1 MLFLGGSFTE
11 GLNYSVPVICALSFD
26 RDLKLIELQKI
37 SDFPRLQSITCMT
50 RHPSSDILFLGTF
63 ESIVVVMWIQ
73 SRFFYIQNIMNN
85 SPNPVMDICFHH
97 KSLYSVNEF
106 HSALVVTFGEER
118 PEVKIAY
125 PQEAKEYQL
134 AQDNKDAYF
143 RPGPRSPDEG
153 SKR

>member
-1 MLFLGGSFTE
+1 
-11 GLNYSVPVICALSFD
+11 
-26 RDLKLIELQKI
+26 
-37 SDFPRLQSITCMT
+37 MT
-50 RHPSSDILFLGTF
+50 KHPSSDILFLGTF

-118 PEVKIAY
+118 PEVKVAY

>member
-11 GLNYSVPVICALSFD
+11 VLNYSVPVICALSFD
-26 RDLKLIELQKI
+26 RDLKLIELQQI
-37 SDFPRLQSITCMT
+37 SDSPRLQSITCMT

-63 ESIVVVMWIQ
+63 ESIVLVMWIQ

-118 PEVKIAY
+118 PEVKVEY
-125 PQEAKEYQL
+125 PQEAQEYQL
-134 AQDNKDAYF
+134 AQDNKDAYS
-143 RPGPRSPDEG
+143 RPGPRSRDEG